1 MSNHR
6 FFPVLLIGIV
16 LLGCHKTPQED
27 IPPLELDQ
35 VHVARFD
42 VAFYRDTTRSIAELR
57 QDFSVFLPEYTPD
70 SIWEAKR
77 VDTLELELFRETELV
92 FGDFSS
98 QKKDL
103 AQLLARVKHH
113 LPQRKTPK
121 FYTLIS
127 EVDYNYSVIDADS
140 LVVLGLDNFLGT
152 EHPFYQGLPAY
163 IKQTMKPSQLLV
175 KIAAAIGRKA
185 IEQRT
190 ATYLLDHM
198 IAQGMVLHTQYLLW
212 PEQNIQDH
220 LGYDASQWDWI
231 QKHEADLWRI
241 FLDKA
246 WLYATDQNL
255 RINLLMPGP
264 FSKFGLD
271 MDREIPPM
279 VGKYFGWKIVSSY
292 AQSHPNL
299 SLEAMLAMDAR
310 SLFESSGYKPAK
322 SK

>member
-1 MSNHR
+1 
-6 FFPVLLIGIV
+6 I
-16 LLGCHKTPQED
+16 PQ
-27 IPPLELDQ
+27 
-35 VHVARFD
+35 
-42 VAFYRDTTRSIAELR
+42 
-57 QDFSVFLPEYTPD
+57 
-70 SIWEAKR
+70 
-77 VDTLELELFRETELV
+77 
-92 FGDFSS
+92 
-98 QKKDL
+98 
-103 AQLLARVKHH
+103 
-113 LPQRKTPK
+113 

-140 LVVLGLDNFLGT
+140 LVVLGLDNFLGA
-152 EHPFYQGLPAY
+152 EHPFYQGLPTY
-163 IKQTMKPSQLLV
+163 IKQTMEPSQLMV
-175 KIAAAIGRKA
+175 KVAAAIGRKA
-185 IEQRT
+185 IEQRS

-198 IAQGMVLHTQYLLW
+198 IAQGMVLHTQTLLW
-212 PEQNIQDH
+212 PEQNIQAH
-220 LGYDASQWDWI
+220 LGYNANQWDWI
-231 QKHEADLWRI
+231 QQHEADLWRI

-246 WLYATDQNL
+246 WLYATDQSL

-292 AQSHPNL
+292 AENHPDL

>member
-1 MSNHR
+1 MTNHR
-6 FFPVLLIGIV
+6 YFSLLLMGIFM
-16 LLGCHKTPQED
+16 LGCGKTPQVD

-35 VHVARFD
+35 VRVARFD
-42 VAFYRDTTRSIAELR
+42 VVFYRDTTRSIAELR
-57 QDFSVFLPEYTPD
+57 EDFSVFLPEYTPD
-70 SIWEAKR
+70 SIWQAKR
-77 VDTLELELFRETELV
+77 VDSLELELFRETELV
-92 FGDFSS
+92 FGDFAN

-103 AQLLARVKHH
+103 AQLLARVKYR
-113 LPQRKTPK
+113 LPQRKIPQ

-140 LVVLGLDNFLGT
+140 LVVLGLDNFLGA
-152 EHPFYQGLPAY
+152 EHPFYQGLPTY
-163 IKQTMKPSQLLV
+163 IKQTMEPSQLMV
-175 KIAAAIGRKA
+175 KVAAAIGRKA
-185 IEQRT
+185 IEQRS

-198 IAQGMVLHTQYLLW
+198 IAQGMVLYTQTLLW
-212 PEQNIQDH
+212 PEQNIQAH
-220 LGYDASQWDWI
+220 LGYNASQWDWI
-231 QKHEADLWRI
+231 QQHEADLWRI

-246 WLYATDQNL
+246 WIYATDQSL

-292 AQSHPNL
+292 AENHPDL

>member
-77 VDTLELELFRETELV
+77 VDSLELELFRETELV

-127 EVDYNYSVIDADS
+127 EVDYNY
-140 LVVLGLDNFLGT
+140 
-152 EHPFYQGLPAY
+152 
-163 IKQTMKPSQLLV
+163 
-175 KIAAAIGRKA
+175 
-185 IEQRT
+185 
-190 ATYLLDHM
+190 
-198 IAQGMVLHTQYLLW
+198 
-212 PEQNIQDH
+212 
-220 LGYDASQWDWI
+220 
-231 QKHEADLWRI
+231 
-241 FLDKA
+241 
-246 WLYATDQNL
+246 
-255 RINLLMPGP
+255 
-264 FSKFGLD
+264 
-271 MDREIPPM
+271 
-279 VGKYFGWKIVSSY
+279 
-292 AQSHPNL
+292 
-299 SLEAMLAMDAR
+299 
-310 SLFESSGYKPAK
+310 
-322 SK
+322 